1 MRSAFFF
8 MGRHRMAKKAGARK
22 ETAFHLPKEA
32 IAFFKGLEADNSKAW
47 FDAHRDDY
55 QNNVLEPLKFL
66 VIGLGSVFTRKLPGV
81 VADPRVNGSL
91 FRINRDTRFSRDKSP
106 YKTHAGV
113 YLWVGPGEKLAC
125 PGLYLEIGPRHVSLG
140 SGVYM
145 FSDSA
150 IGAYRRYVAEKG
162 NRLTAA
168 ILKAEKAGF
177 ELGGE
182 KLKRVPSG
190 FAPDHKHGE
199 LLKHKG
205 LYVMK
210 DLPTKSVTSGDLVGW
225 LTKEFTPTL
234 DVLKVLKEAMAGGE

>member
-1 MRSAFFF
+1 MRSAFFYEGTEN
-8 MGRHRMAKKAGARK
+8 MSATARK
-22 ETAFHLPKEA
+22 SRETPFHLPKEA
-32 IAFFKGLEADNSKAW
+32 IAFFKGLEANNSKAW

-55 QNNVLEPLKFL
+55 QEHVLEPLKFL
-66 VIGLGSVFTRKLPGV
+66 VMALGVVFARKIPGI

-106 YKTHAGV
+106 YKTHAGL
-113 YLWVGPGEKLAC
+113 YLWIGPGEKLAC

-145 FSDSA
+145 FADSA
-150 IGAYRRYVAEKG
+150 IGGYRRYVAEKG
-162 NRLTAA
+162 SRLTAA
-168 ILKAEKAGF
+168 IRKAEKAGF

-210 DLPTKSVTSGDLVGW
+210 TLPTKSVTSGDLVGW

-234 DVLKVLKEAMAGGE
+234 EVLKVLKEAMASGE

>member
-1 MRSAFFF
+1 MV
-8 MGRHRMAKKAGARK
+8 KKAGAQK
-22 ETAFHLPKEA
+22 DSAFHLPKEA
-32 IAFFKGLEADNSKAW
+32 ITFFKGLEENNSKTW

-66 VIGLGSVFTRKLPGV
+66 VMALGAVFTRKLPGL
-81 VADPRVNGSL
+81 VADPRVNGSI

-113 YLWVGPGEKLAC
+113 YLWIGPGEKLAC
-125 PGLYLEIGPRHVSLG
+125 PGLYFELTARHLLLG
-140 SGVYM
+140 SGTYM
-145 FSDSA
+145 FADSA
-150 IGAYRRYVAEKG
+150 IGAYRRFVAEKG
-162 NRLTAA
+162 SRLATA
-168 ILKAEKAGF
+168 IRKAEKVGF

-190 FAPDHKHGE
+190 FDPAHKHAE

-210 DLPTKSVTSGDLVGW
+210 TLPAKTAASGDLVGW

-234 DVLKVLKEAMAGGE
+234 DVLKVLKEALRPLSS

>member
-1 MRSAFFF
+1 MEN
-8 MGRHRMAKKAGARK
+8 MAATRRKSK

-32 IAFFKGLEADNSKAW
+32 IAFFKGLEANNNKAW
-47 FDAHRDDY
+47 FDVHRDDY
-55 QNNVLEPLKFL
+55 LEHVLEPLKFL
-66 VIGLGSVFTRKLPGV
+66 VMAMGAALARKIPGL

-106 YKTHAGV
+106 YKTQAGM
-113 YLWVGPGEKLAC
+113 YLWIGPGEKLAC
-125 PGLYLEIGPRHVSLG
+125 PGLYFEIGPRHVSLG
-140 SGVYM
+140 SGTYM
-145 FSDSA
+145 FADSA

-162 NRLTAA
+162 AKLATA
-168 ILKAEKAGF
+168 IRKAEKAGF

-190 FAPDHKHGE
+190 FDPAHKHAE

-210 DLPTKSVTSGDLVGW
+210 TLPTKTVTSGDLVKW
-225 LTKEFTPTL
+225 LTAEFTHTL
-234 DVLKVLKEAMAGGE
+234 DVLKVLKEATVSRSL